1 MLFSIVS
8 NMKRDG
14 LSVLFLKDKALNM
27 RILFLSVFT
36 FLASL
41 FAGYGQSLKQVVEA
55 GDESFQNRDY
65 YNAYR
70 CYETVLKFASK
81 GAYKGDT
88 LKVKF
93 DYARAAQR
101 LNYFSKARDL
111 YDELSRE
118 AGSVNKDIHAR
129 SFFYLARMLQ
139 NLAQDSTHLYSQAL
153 NTYQY
158 FLNEELFRD
167 IEDSPAIQ
175 ARFERDARAGMESC
189 NEFGDATAVRT
200 DSLYRLPMP
209 INSEFSEVG
218 PVRVGNTL
226 YFSSLRFL
234 PPGINTPRQSSF
246 FSKQLMSTF
255 RQGTVLEPEGEVMD
269 SFLVMPVSENF
280 NADRLHTLHTAF
292 SQDGS
297 LMFFTLCAQEKGD
310 LDCSIYRRRRL
321 ADGSWDVPHR
331 LSINAENKEFTAT
344 QPSTAFDCTSGKEWL
359 YFSSDRPGG
368 HGGMDIWRA
377 EIMEGGTLGV
387 PENLPDKINTEKD
400 EATPFF
406 HSLSQRLYFSS
417 DASPSFGE
425 FDIFYSDLRDG
436 AWSVPQNMGLPYNSG
451 YNDQYFFLTAD
462 GQQEYFTSDRPRSFR
477 FVEELEFCCTDIYTM
492 ANEVDRTLEVSL
504 EDCDE
509 TQQLEKVVEL
519 YELSC
524 GERNRVGL
532 PQTVFG
538 KGSASFPVQLYR
550 EYEMKVYSPETD
562 LSYARKFNLSE
573 EQYFNN
579 TSTISWKP
587 DPFYPT
593 RLDLKVIAYDEST
606 GEPLDGALI
615 QVREKEVERQVAGGA
630 GNVFPVEPDI
640 EYTVHVE
647 MDPSQPGMDYTAQ
660 RAGDPAQPSAR
671 VQNYQAVNLPY
682 HYTTSDPDNMRR
694 LCGKDTLRI
703 FMKPVPPE
711 LPLPI
716 VLYFDHDRP
725 TRYQGRPDRTD
736 QSFDEAIQLY
746 LDRKSLFLEKND
758 PSESRRVDA
767 FFEREVSG
775 GLTTLQNLA
784 SSLMGYVDYM
794 GEDEKLVIEIQ
805 GYCSPRGGTEYNQK
819 LSERRIQCVRTF
831 LESYS
836 QDGRQLKDF
845 VGTKF
850 IVEELPLGESQ
861 ASSTYPDNDPNS
873 IWGIGPA
880 LDRRVEIVD
889 LTKGKGPKPTQPQL
903 DDAVTQD
910 HEP

>member
-1 MLFSIVS
+1 
-8 NMKRDG
+8 
-14 LSVLFLKDKALNM
+14 M

-36 FLASL
+36 FLAFL
-41 FAGYGQSLKQVVEA
+41 FTGYGQSLKQVVEA

-118 AGSVNKDIHAR
+118 ARGTNKDIHAR

-139 NLAQDSTHLYSQAL
+139 NLAQDSAHLYSEAL

-175 ARFERDARAGMESC
+175 ARFERDAREGMESC
-189 NEFGDATAVRT
+189 TELRDAAAVRT
-200 DSLYRLPMP
+200 DSLYRLPTP

-255 RQGTVLEPEGEVMD
+255 RQGTGLEPEGEVMD
-269 SFLVMPVSENF
+269 SFLVMPMSENF
-280 NADRLHTLHTAF
+280 NADRQHTLHTAF

-297 LMFFTLCAQEKGD
+297 LMFFTLCNQEKGD
-310 LDCSIYRRRRL
+310 LDCSIYLRRRL
-321 ADGSWDVPHR
+321 AGDSWDTPRR
-331 LSINAENKEFTAT
+331 LSVNAENKEFTAT
-344 QPSTAFDCTSGKEWL
+344 QPSTAFDCVSGKEWL

-368 HGGMDIWRA
+368 KGGMDIWRA
-377 EIMEGGTLGV
+377 EIKEGGALGI
-387 PENLPDKINTEKD
+387 PENLPDAINTEKD

-406 HSLSQRLYFSS
+406 HSLSRRLYFSS

-436 AWSVPQNMGLPYNSG
+436 AWSVPQNMGMPYNSG
-451 YNDQYFFLTAD
+451 YNDQYFFLTDD

-477 FVEELEFCCTDIYTM
+477 FVEELEFCCADIYTM

-519 YELSC
+519 FELSC

-532 PQTVFG
+532 PQTIFG
-538 KGSASFPVQLYR
+538 KGSASFPAQLYR
-550 EYEMKVYSPETD
+550 KYEMTVYSPESD
-562 LSYARKFNLSE
+562 LTYARIFDLSE
-573 EQYFNN
+573 EQYIAS
-579 TSTISWKP
+579 TSTISWAP
-587 DPFYPT
+587 DSFYPT

-606 GEPLDGALI
+606 LEPLDGALI
-615 QVREKEVERQVAGGA
+615 QVREKVMDKAVEGKP
-630 GNVFPVEPDI
+630 GNVFPVEPNIDYI
-640 EYTVHVE
+640 VHIE
-647 MDPSQPGMDYTAQ
+647 MDPSQPGVDYTAQ
-660 RAGDPAQPSAR
+660 SNGGDPASSSSPF
-671 VQNYQAVNLPY
+671 QNYEVVDTIY
-682 HYTTSDPDNMRR
+682 HYTVSDSANMRR
-694 LCGKDTLRI
+694 LCGRDTLRI
-703 FMKPVPPE
+703 PMKPVAPE

-716 VLYFDHDRP
+716 VLYFDHDKP
-725 TRYQGRPDRTD
+725 TRYQGRADRTD
-736 QSFDEAIQLY
+736 QSFDEAIKLY
-746 LDRKSLFLEKND
+746 LERRDTFLARND
-758 PSESRRVDA
+758 PSEARRVNA
-767 FFEREVSG
+767 FFDREVSG
-775 GLTTLQNLA
+775 GLTTLENLA
-784 SSLMGYVDYM
+784 KSLLGYVDYM
-794 GEDEKLVIEIQ
+794 GEDEQLVIEIQ
-805 GYCSPRGGTEYNQK
+805 GYCSPRGGTLYNQK

-836 QDGRQLKDF
+836 QDGRKLKDF
-845 VGTKF
+845 VGTRF
-850 IVEELPLGESQ
+850 IVEELPLGESA

-889 LTKGKGPKPTQPQL
+889 LSKGKEPKPAKPEL
-903 DDAVTQD
+903 DDAVTQE

>member
-1 MLFSIVS
+1 
-8 NMKRDG
+8 
-14 LSVLFLKDKALNM
+14 M

-36 FLASL
+36 FLAFL
-41 FAGYGQSLKQVVEA
+41 FTGYGQSLKQVVEA

-70 CYETVLKFASK
+70 CYETVLKYAAR
-81 GAYKGDT
+81 GAYKEDT
-88 LKVKF
+88 LSVK
-93 DYARAAQR
+93 YKYGQAAQR
-101 LNYFSKARDL
+101 LNNFPQARKI
-111 YDELSRE
+111 YSELSRE
-118 AGSVNKDIHAR
+118 AQGGDNDYHAR
-129 SFFYLARMLQ
+129 SVFYLAEMLH
-139 NLAQDSTHLYSQAL
+139 NLAADSNHLYSQAL
-153 NTYQY
+153 DTYQL
-158 FLNEELFRD
+158 FLSEELFRNLKGGPE
-167 IEDSPAIQ
+167 IRN
-175 ARFERDARAGMESC
+175 RFKKAAESGIISC
-189 NEFGDATAVRT
+189 DEMRNAPVART
-200 DSLYRLPMP
+200 DSLYRLSRPV
-209 INSEFSEVG
+209 NSEYSELG
-218 PVRVGNTL
+218 PVRVGDTL
-226 YFSSLRFL
+226 YFSSAKFL
-234 PPGINTPRQSSF
+234 PKGARNLRQPLF
-246 FSKQLMSTF
+246 FAKQMLAAFS
-255 RQGTVLEPEGEVMD
+255 GTADPETGLD
-269 SFLVMPVSENF
+269 AIGFADTLDQSGNY
-280 NADRLHTLHTAF
+280 NADGKHTLHTTF

-297 LMFFTLCAQEKGD
+297 LMFFTQCVQDKED
-310 LDCSIYRRRRL
+310 VFCSLYLRRRL
-321 ADGSWDVPHR
+321 SDGSWGQPEK
-331 LSINAENKEFTAT
+331 LPFNAPGNEFTTT
-344 QPSTAFDCTSGKEWL
+344 QPSMAYDCVSEKEWL
-359 YFSSDRPGG
+359 YFSSDRPGTL
-368 HGGMDIWRA
+368 GGLDIWRI
-377 EIMEGGTLGV
+377 EVRDGGLAGE
-387 PENLPDKINTEKD
+387 PENLSPVINTEWN

-417 DASPSFGE
+417 DAPPGFGE
-425 FDIFYSDLRDG
+425 YDIFSSSYQRG
-436 AWSVPQNMGLPYNSG
+436 AWSVPENKGMPYNSG

-462 GQQEYFTSDRPRSFR
+462 GEKEYFSSDRPRSFR
-477 FVEELEFCCTDIYTM
+477 FLAELEFCCADIYTM
-492 ANEVDRTLEVSL
+492 GNKVDRNIEVSL

-519 YELSC
+519 YDVSC
-524 GERNRVGL
+524 KDRSRVGI
-532 PQTVFG
+532 QTIFG
-538 KGSASFPVQLYR
+538 KGSASFPVQIHR
-550 EYEMKVYSPETD
+550 KYEMTVYSPETD
-562 LSYARKFNLSE
+562 LSYTRAFDLSE
-573 EQYFNN
+573 EQYIAS

-587 DPFYPT
+587 DSFYPT

-606 GEPLDGALI
+606 REPLDGALI
-615 QVREKEVERQVAGGA
+615 QVREKETERSVAGGA

-660 RAGDPAQPSAR
+660 RDGDPAQPSSR
-671 VQNYQAVNLPY
+671 VQNYEAVNMPY
-682 HYTTSDPDNMRR
+682 HYTASDPDSMRR
-694 LCGKDTLRI
+694 LCGRDTLRI

-725 TRYQGRPDRTD
+725 TRYQGRADRTD

-850 IVEELPLGESQ
+850 IVEELPLGESE
-861 ASSTYPDNDPNS
+861 AGSTYPDNDPNS

-889 LTKGKGPKPTQPQL
+889 LTKGKGPKPTLPQL